1 MKLTRIE
8 IKNVLGIAMAD
19 VELPTPVAFFAG
31 YNGSGK
37 TSIAEAVRM
46 ALGGELVAR
55 GVKTKKELPTL
66 VHEGAKTGQVEVHH
80 AGGLVTFALFPSGKV
95 FDDAAAYTPS
105 QFLPFVCEPHRFA
118 ALDDKE
124 RRTLLNAVMKVKV
137 DRKNVLERLIARGV
151 AKDRVERVGPLL
163 LSGFESAHKEAARK
177 ATEAKADWRA
187 VTSETYGSEKAKTW
201 AAVTPPYD
209 PAAADPLRAELEQ
222 LEKDLDAAQ
231 QTVGALQAE
240 EKQRAELRAKLPA
253 LAAKVERYQRA
264 DNKLSLDRAGLAEWD
279 QKLAATKA
287 EAGQGKRVGL
297 IHDLAAAVAYLLPFG
312 QTPTDKEPTAQECDA
327 EAALNAYERE
337 YGRVGASGNAEA
349 AARLPE
355 YQRSRDTMANAVAA
369 GERDLAEIQQA
380 QTEHEAITKRL
391 ADEVAP
397 DDAALAAAADK
408 VAKLKARRAEIV
420 AKLDALKSQKL
431 AADSAAKKTKD
442 AAEHHADVVAWDLCA
457 AALAPDGIPSELL
470 LEAIGPFNARLK
482 QSAED
487 AEWPAIVIGPDMQ
500 IRRVDGRP
508 YQLLSEAERWRADA
522 MLAEAISSL
531 SGLRF
536 LMLDRYDV
544 LDPKGRADALAWV
557 DVLAREGEIDTV
569 LMFGTLKELPGHL
582 PETFTPHWVQHGEI
596 AELAEAA

>member
-8 IKNVLGIAMAD
+8 ISNVLGIATAD

-31 YNGSGK
+31 FNGSGK

-55 GVKTKKELPTL
+55 GVKTKKELPSL
-66 VHEGAKTGQVEVHH
+66 VHEGAKNGQVEVHH

-95 FDDAAAYTPS
+95 FDDAAAYSPS
-105 QFLPFVCEPHRFA
+105 PFLPYVCEPQRFA
-118 ALDDKE
+118 ALEDKE
-124 RRTLLNAVMKVKV
+124 RRSLLNAVMKVKV

-151 AKDRVERVGPLL
+151 AKDRVDRVGPLL

-187 VTSETYGSEKAKTW
+187 VTGETYGSEKAKTW
-201 AAVTPPYD
+201 S
-209 PAAADPLRAELEQ
+209 AAAPAYDAAAAAPLRAELDT

-240 EKQRAELRAKLPA
+240 EKQRAELRAKLPE
-253 LAAKVERYQRA
+253 LAAKVERYQRV
-264 DNKLSLDRAGLAEWD
+264 DNKLSLDRAGLAEWE

-337 YGRVGASGNAEA
+337 HGRVGAAGSPEA

-369 GERDLAEIQQA
+369 GERDLVEIQQA
-380 QTEHEAITKRL
+380 QAEHEAITKRL
-391 ADEVAP
+391 ADEVES
-397 DDAALAAAADK
+397 DEREIAAAADK

-420 AKLDALKSQKL
+420 AKLDALNSQKL
-431 AADSAAKKTKD
+431 AADTAAKKTKD
-442 AAEHHADVVAWDLCA
+442 AGEHHADVVAWDLCA
-457 AALAPDGIPSELL
+457 DALAPDGIPTELL

-487 AEWPAIVIGPDMQ
+487 AEWHAIVIGPDMQ
-500 IRRVDGRP
+500 IRRADGRP
-508 YQLLSEAERWRADA
+508 YRLLSEAERWRADA

-536 LMLDRYDV
+536 LMLDRFDV
-544 LDPKGRADALAWV
+544 LDPKGRVDALAWV
-557 DVLAREGEIDTV
+557 DVLARHGEIDTV
-569 LMFGTLKELPGHL
+569 LMFGTLKSVPDV
-582 PETFTPHWVQHGEI
+582 PETFTAHWIQKGQIV
-596 AELAEAA
+596 ELAEAA